1 MRPLFLQISG
11 FGPYANRVEID
22 FSVLGDSGLYLITG
36 DTGAGKTTVF
46 DANTFALFGEASG
59 RGRESFMLRSK
70 YAAPETPTEVTLIF
84 AYGEKTYCVRRN
96 PEYERPRKRGGGVTV
111 QAAAAELIRLDS
123 GAGIRDVGE
132 AMRLGECVAA
142 RVREVNEAIREILG
156 VDYNQFSQIAMIAQ
170 GEFLRLL
177 HADTRDRQRIFREIF
192 RTEPYQTFQER
203 LKQEADALEARCA
216 EERRSIAQSL
226 ASARCGEED
235 DLAPML
241 QGAVD
246 DLMISDAEGIL
257 QALCER
263 DAAALDAARVEN
275 AGLEKRLEDVN
286 AALGRAQELKKAADS
301 LEEAEKALVSR
312 KEALASVEKT
322 LEAERA
328 RQSEAERLGAQARV
342 IELQL
347 PEYDARDQLLED
359 EKSAREALRKETKK
373 QDRSREALTEK
384 SEKLERLRAE
394 RKDLETAGEAQERLL
409 REKQDVETKRKELCA
424 ILNLFEALD
433 GLSKKL
439 TDAQEDYR
447 TKRGVLAQAKQTYER
462 MYRAY
467 LDEQAGVLAQTLE
480 DGQPCPVCGA
490 TIHPIPAKLS
500 LHAPSKAQLEKAKKA
515 AETAAAEAE
524 DASKAAEV
532 LRGQI
537 EATQRNLEQQAPSAE
552 KQEIQDRINRLEDC
566 RTDLNAQLLT
576 TGLRIKRRVELDA
589 LIPTLDGECRE
600 SDRAIRGSAERIA
613 ALDAG
618 LAEMARQL
626 AAYGEKL
633 PFPDKRA
640 AQAERGRL
648 SAEQR
653 RIAAAFQ
660 SAERAYNASN
670 LAVSGLEGRIRQ
682 LETQLSEAEQ
692 PDMEALAARQKE
704 IGEEK
709 TALSQR
715 LAELHT
721 RLSANTTALEAV
733 RAGGAALEALERRF
747 VWVRNLADTA
757 RGQLSG
763 REHFALETYVQTT
776 YFERIIA
783 RANLRFLVMSGGR
796 YELKRCRS
804 GPGRGQSGLE
814 LDVVDHLNGSERSVK
829 SLSGGE
835 SFLASLSLA
844 LGLSDEIQSS
854 AGGIRLDTVFVD
866 EGFGSLDGDTLE
878 QALRALSGLSENHRL
893 VGVISHVARLKE
905 RIDRQLIV
913 TKDPAG
919 GSTVRMEV

>member
-46 DANTFALFGEASG
+46 DAITFALFGEASG

-241 QGAVD
+241 QGAVED
-246 DLMISDAEGIL
+246 IVLSDAEEIL
-257 QALCER
+257 QSLCER

-312 KEALASVEKT
+312 KEALASAEKT

-328 RQSEAERLGAQARV
+328 RRSEAERLGAQARV

-347 PEYDARDQLLED
+347 PEYDAR
-359 EKSAREALRKETKK
+359 EKLQAEERSLRAQRQAEALRLEADTQTLQK
-373 QDRSREALTEK
+373 QKASLTALREERRALE
-384 SEKLERLRAE
+384 SAGEERQRLRLERQ
-394 RKDLETAGEAQERLL
+394 DAQARQKEL
-409 REKQDVETKRKELCA
+409 REL
-424 ILNLFEALD
+424 LNLFDALD
-433 GLSKKL
+433 VLSKEL
-439 TDAQEDYR
+439 ADAQNAYR
-447 TKRGVLAQAKQTYER
+447 SRRAAAASAQNSYER
-462 MYRAY
+462 MNRLF

-490 TIHPIPAKLS
+490 TDHPVPARLS
-500 LHAPSKAQLEKAKKA
+500 AIAPSEAQLKRAKADAEAARAAYVQASEHASALRGRLDGKRQELEKRAPTAEKAGIRTEIA
-515 AETAAAEAE
+515 QRTA
-524 DASKAAEV
+524 
-532 LRGQI
+532 
-537 EATQRNLEQQAPSAE
+537 
-552 KQEIQDRINRLEDC
+552 DC
-566 RTDLNAQLLT
+566 
-576 TGLRIKRRVELDA
+576 
-589 LIPTLDGECRE
+589 
-600 SDRAIRGSAERIA
+600 A
-613 ALDAG
+613 ALDAAISEADRRIARRNALDQRIPALDEACIG
-618 LAEMARQL
+618 LDQRIHAGEKAVAALDARRREMERQI
-626 AAYGEKL
+626 AACKL
-633 PFPDKRA
+633 PFADKDA

-670 LAVSGLEGRIRQ
+670 LAVSELEGRIRQ

-709 TALSQR
+709 AALSQR

-747 VWVRNLADTA
+747 AWVRNLADTA